1 VNLDHLAYW
10 LTPNIVNLEF
20 VNLDHLAN
28 SKSSKF
34 GFRESRLF
42 G

>member
-1 VNLDHLAYW
+1 
-10 LTPNIVNLEF
+10 LEF

-34 GFRESRLF
+34 GIRESRSF